1 MTSEIAPAGEGRE
14 PAAVDRELRASYED
28 RDKVAEQL
36 RVAAGD
42 GRLTADELDQRL
54 EAALTARTYGELA
67 ALTADLPGVAKVE
80 PDVPAVRPQRAEP
93 HRSSQRQREAR
104 GPVGGPAAPGRP
116 HRQRHRGAGSHPVTV
131 PHSRVEIDAE
141 VRSGSLKI
149 VTRPGVVVDATDVTL
164 RSGNVKI
171 RSWPGTPPPV
181 SLLIHVTGSVTS
193 GNITARPPR
202 RTFWQWLTPD
212 ALAPRRPVSP
222 DGSAGDAA
230 GGPAGRGSPPGP
242 RSARPGRPPRTAG
255 GRP

>member
-67 ALTADLPGVAKVE
+67 ALTADLPGVARVE
-80 PDVPAVRPQRAEP
+80 PDVPAVRPQRAG
-93 HRSSQRQREAR
+93 RIDVGSASVKREGQWEVPQHLDVR
-104 GPVGGPAAPGRP
+104 I
-116 HRQRHRGAGSHPVTV
+116 GSGTVVLDLTRATV

-141 VRSGSLKI
+141 VRSGNLRI
-149 VTRPGVVVDATDVTL
+149 VTRPGIVVDATDVRL

-171 RSWPGTPPPV
+171 RSWPGIPPPV
-181 SLLIHVTGSVTS
+181 SLLIHVTGSVAS

-202 RTFWQWLTPD
+202 RSFWQWLTRQP
-212 ALAPRRPVSP
+212 PQIT
-222 DGSAGDAA
+222 
-230 GGPAGRGSPPGP
+230 GG
-242 RSARPGRPPRTAG
+242 
-255 GRP
+255 

>member
-80 PDVPAVRPQRAEP
+80 PDVPAVRPQRAG
-93 HRSSQRQREAR
+93 RIDVGSASVKREGQWEVPQHLDVRIGSGA
-104 GPVGGPAAPGRP
+104 VGLDLTRT
-116 HRQRHRGAGSHPVTV
+116 TV

-171 RSWPGTPPPV
+171 RSWPGPPPPV

-193 GNITARPPR
+193 GSIVARPPR
-202 RTFWQWLTPD
+202 RSFWQWLT
-212 ALAPRRPVSP
+212 RRPP
-222 DGSAGDAA
+222 QIT
-230 GGPAGRGSPPGP
+230 GG
-242 RSARPGRPPRTAG
+242 
-255 GRP
+255 

>member
-67 ALTADLPGVAKVE
+67 ALTADLPGVARVE
-80 PDVPAVRPQRAEP
+80 PDVPAVRPQRAG
-93 HRSSQRQREAR
+93 RIDVGSASVKREGQWEVPQHLDVR
-104 GPVGGPAAPGRP
+104 IGS
-116 HRQRHRGAGSHPVTV
+116 GAVVLDLTRTTV

-149 VTRPGVVVDATDVTL
+149 VTRPGVAVDVTDVTL
-164 RSGNVKI
+164 RSGSVKV
-171 RSWPGTPPPV
+171 RPWPGAQPPV
-181 SLLIHVTGSVTS
+181 SLVIHVTGSVTS
-193 GNITARPPR
+193 GSIVARPPR
-202 RTFWQWLTPD
+202 RSFWQWLT
-212 ALAPRRPVSP
+212 RRPP
-222 DGSAGDAA
+222 QIT
-230 GGPAGRGSPPGP
+230 GG
-242 RSARPGRPPRTAG
+242 
-255 GRP
+255 

>member
-1 MTSEIAPAGEGRE
+1 MTGEIAPAGEGRE
-14 PAAVDRELRASYED
+14 PAAGRELRASYED

-80 PDVPAVRPQRAEP
+80 PDAPAVRPQRAG
-93 HRSSQRQREAR
+93 RIDIGSASVRREGQWEVPQHLDVR
-104 GPVGGPAAPGRP
+104 VGSGTVVLDLTRA
-116 HRQRHRGAGSHPVTV
+116 TV

-141 VRSGSLKI
+141 VRSGNLRI
-149 VTRPGVVVDATDVTL
+149 VTRPGIVVDATDVTL

-171 RSWPGTPPPV
+171 RSWPGIPPPV
-181 SLLIHVTGSVTS
+181 SLLIHVTGSVAS

-202 RTFWQWLTPD
+202 RSFWRWLTRQP
-212 ALAPRRPVSP
+212 PQIT
-222 DGSAGDAA
+222 
-230 GGPAGRGSPPGP
+230 GG
-242 RSARPGRPPRTAG
+242 
-255 GRP
+255 